1 MPGDKMRCRRERTCL
16 VSSHVSRFV
25 IRVAAVLSPLLLDS
39 GLSLAVAQAKLDA
52 TYSATLL
59 GLPIGHISWT
69 VELRNN
75 RFTSAATGGISGLLR
90 IFSDGH
96 GDVSAGGSLSGGE
109 PVASHFALTLIA
121 GKWSDE
127 VRILFRGNKAQE
139 YVTALPAPGANQV
152 PITDAHR
159 TGVLDP
165 MTALLVHVPGAGKT
179 AVPEA
184 CERTIP
190 IFDGHTRYNLR
201 LSFKRVDTVNN
212 EGVYQGPVIVCA
224 MKFFPVAGYDPK
236 HFLVTYLAAQRDIE
250 IWLAPIAGSRLMVPY
265 RMSMPT
271 PMGLGI
277 LQATKFESVPAKS
290 LTTNL
295 N

>member
-1 MPGDKMRCRRERTCL
+1 MPGDKMCRRREGHEL
-16 VSSHVSRFV
+16 VTA
-25 IRVAAVLSPLLLDS
+25 RVNRSAVRLAVVLAALLLDA
-39 GLSLAVAQAKLDA
+39 GLSLAAAQTKLDA
-52 TYSATLL
+52 SYSATLL

-69 VELRNN
+69 VELHNN
-75 RFTSAATGGISGLLR
+75 RFTTEATGGISGLLR
-90 IFSDGH
+90 LFSDGH
-96 GDVSAGGSLSGGE
+96 GDVSSQGNLAAGA
-109 PVASHFALTLIA
+109 PVASNFALKLIA

-139 YVTALPAPGANQV
+139 YVTAAPAPGANQV
-152 PITDAHR
+152 PITEANR

-165 MTALLVHVPGAGKT
+165 MTAMLVHIPGAGKT

-184 CERTIP
+184 CDRTIP

-201 LSFKRVDTVNN
+201 LSFKRVDTVSA

-224 MKFFPVAGYDPK
+224 VKFFPVAGYDPK
-236 HFLVTYLAAQRDIE
+236 HFLITYLAAQHDIE

-290 LTTNL
+290 QTMNL

>member
-1 MPGDKMRCRRERTCL
+1 MTAL
-16 VSSHVSRFV
+16 VNRSA
-25 IRVAAVLSPLLLDS
+25 IRLAVVLAALLLDA
-39 GLSLAVAQAKLDA
+39 GLNFAAAQAKLDA
-52 TYSATLL
+52 TYRATLL

-69 VELRNN
+69 VELHNN
-75 RFTSAATGGISGLLR
+75 KFTTAATGGISGLLR

-96 GDVSAGGSLSGGE
+96 GDVSAQGNLAGGA
-109 PVASHFALTLIA
+109 PVASHFALTLVA

-127 VRILFRGNKAQE
+127 VRILFHGNKAQE
-139 YVTALPAPGANQV
+139 YVTATPAPGANQV
-152 PITDAHR
+152 PITDANR

-165 MTALLVHVPGAGKT
+165 MTALLVHIPGVGKT

-201 LSFKRVDTVNN
+201 LSFKRVDTVST
-212 EGVYQGPVIVCA
+212 EGVYQGPVVVCDV
-224 MKFFPVAGYDPK
+224 KFFPVAGYDPK
-236 HFLVTYLAAQRDIE
+236 HFLITYLASRHDIE
-250 IWLAPIAGSRLMVPY
+250 IWLAPITGSRLMVPY

-277 LQATKFESVPAKS
+277 LQATKFEAVPAKAQ
-290 LTTNL
+290 TTNL

>member
-1 MPGDKMRCRRERTCL
+1 MRCRRERTCL
-16 VSSHVSRFV
+16 VSSRVSRFV
-25 IRVAAVLSPLLLDS
+25 IRVAAVLSPLLLDG
-39 GLSLAVAQAKLDA
+39 GLSVAVAQAKLDA

-59 GLPIGHISWT
+59 GFPIGHISWT

-90 IFSDGH
+90 IFSDGR

-201 LSFKRVDTVNN
+201 LSFKRVDTVST
-212 EGVYQGPVIVCA
+212 EGGYQGPVIVCA
-224 MKFFPVAGYDPK
+224 VKFLPVAGYDPK
-236 HFLVTYLAAQRDIE
+236 HFLITYLAAQHDIE
-250 IWLAPIAGSRLMVPY
+250 IWLAPMAGSRLMVPY

>member
-1 MPGDKMRCRRERTCL
+1 MPPGGFRSVT
-16 VSSHVSRFV
+16 SRVASFV
-25 IRVAAVLSPLLLDS
+25 IRLAVALSLLLLDA
-39 GLSLAVAQAKLDA
+39 GVSLAGAQAKLDA
-52 TYSATLL
+52 AYTATLF

-75 RFTSAATGGISGLLR
+75 RFITAATGGISGLLR

-96 GDVSAGGSLSGGE
+96 GDVSAQGSLSGGE
-109 PVASHFALTLIA
+109 PIASNFALTLIA
-121 GKWSDE
+121 GRWSDE

-139 YVTALPAPGANQV
+139 FVAAAPPPSSNQV

-159 TGVLDP
+159 TGVVDP
-165 MTALLVHVPGAGKT
+165 MTALLVHVPGTGKT

-201 LSFKRVDTVNN
+201 LSFKRIDHVDA
-212 EGVYQGPVIVCA
+212 ESGYQGPVVVCSV
-224 MKFFPVAGYDPK
+224 KFFPLAGYDPS

-250 IWLAPIAGSRLMVPY
+250 IWLAPLAGSRLMVPY

-271 PMGLGI
+271 PMGLGV
-277 LQATKFESVPAKS
+277 LQATKFESVPPKS

>member
-1 MPGDKMRCRRERTCL
+1 MRRRREDIRL
-16 VSSHVSRFV
+16 VTSRLNRFV
-25 IRVAAVLSPLLLDS
+25 IWLASILAPLLLDG
-39 GLSLAVAQAKLDA
+39 GLSLALAQAKLDA
-52 TYSATLL
+52 TYSATLF
-59 GLPIGHISWT
+59 GFPIGHISWT

-96 GDVSAGGSLSGGE
+96 GDVSAQGNLSGGE
-109 PVASHFALTLIA
+109 PIASHFALTLIA
-121 GKWSDE
+121 GKWSDD
-127 VRILFRGNKAQE
+127 VRIQFRGNKAQE

-152 PITDAHR
+152 PITDANR

-165 MTALLVHVPGAGKT
+165 MTALLVPIPGAGKT

>member
-1 MPGDKMRCRRERTCL
+1 MCRRREDIRL
-16 VSSHVSRFV
+16 VTSRVNRFA
-25 IRVAAVLSPLLLDS
+25 IWLASVLAPLLLDG
-39 GLSLAVAQAKLDA
+39 GLSLALAQAKLDA
-52 TYSATLL
+52 TYSATLF
-59 GLPIGHISWT
+59 GFPIGHISWT

-96 GDVSAGGSLSGGE
+96 GDVSAQGNLSGGE
-109 PVASHFALTLIA
+109 PIASHFALTLIA
-121 GKWSDE
+121 GKWSDD
-127 VRILFRGNKAQE
+127 VRIQFRGNKAQE

-152 PITDAHR
+152 PITDANR

-165 MTALLVHVPGAGKT
+165 MTALLVPIPGAGKT

-224 MKFFPVAGYDPK
+224 VKFFPVAGYDPK

-290 LTTNL
+290 QTTNL

>member
-1 MPGDKMRCRRERTCL
+1 VT
-16 VSSHVSRFV
+16 SRV
-25 IRVAAVLSPLLLDS
+25 NRSAVRLAVVLASLLLDA
-39 GLSLAVAQAKLDA
+39 GLSLASAQAKLDA

-69 VELRNN
+69 VELHSN

-96 GDVSAGGSLSGGE
+96 GNVSAQGSLPGGE
-109 PVASHFALTLIA
+109 PVASHFALTLVA
-121 GKWSDE
+121 GKWSDD
-127 VRILFRGNKAQE
+127 VRIVFRGNKAQE
-139 YVTALPAPGANQV
+139 YVNAMPAPGPNQV
-152 PITDAHR
+152 PITDANR

-165 MTALLVHVPGAGKT
+165 MTAMLVHIPGVGKT

-201 LSFKRVDTVNN
+201 LSFKRVDAVSAA
-212 EGVYQGPVIVCA
+212 GVYQGPVVVCDV
-224 MKFFPVAGYDPK
+224 KFLPVAGYDPK
-236 HFLVTYLAAQRDIE
+236 HFLITYLASRRDIE

-290 LTTNL
+290 QTINL

>member
-1 MPGDKMRCRRERTCL
+1 MTAR
-16 VSSHVSRFV
+16 VNRF
-25 IRVAAVLSPLLLDS
+25 AVLLAVVLASLLLD
-39 GLSLAVAQAKLDA
+39 GGFKFATAQAKLDA

-59 GLPIGHISWT
+59 GLPIGRISWT
-69 VELRNN
+69 VELHNN
-75 RFTSAATGGISGLLR
+75 RFTTAATGGISGLLR
-90 IFSDGH
+90 LFSDGH
-96 GDVSAGGSLSGGE
+96 GDVSAQGNLAAGA
-109 PVASHFALTLIA
+109 PVASNFALTLIA

-127 VRILFRGNKAQE
+127 VRILFHGNKAQE
-139 YVTALPAPGANQV
+139 YVTAAPAPGANQV
-152 PITDAHR
+152 PITDANR

-165 MTALLVHVPGAGKT
+165 MTALLVHMPGAGKT

-201 LSFKRVDTVNN
+201 LSFKRVDTVST
-212 EGVYQGPVIVCA
+212 EGGYHGPVIVCA
-224 MKFFPVAGYDPK
+224 VKFFPVAGYDPK
-236 HFLVTYLAAQRDIE
+236 HFLITYLAAQHDIE
-250 IWLAPIAGSRLMVPY
+250 IWLAPMAGSRLMVPY

-277 LQATKFESVPAKS
+277 LQATKFETVPAIS
-290 LTTNL
+290 QTTNL

>member
-1 MPGDKMRCRRERTCL
+1 MRRRQEDIRL
-16 VSSHVSRFV
+16 VTSRVNRFV
-25 IRVAAVLSPLLLDS
+25 IWLASILAPLLLDG
-39 GLSLAVAQAKLDA
+39 GLSLALAQAKLDA
-52 TYSATLL
+52 TYSATLF
-59 GLPIGHISWT
+59 GFPIGHISWT

-96 GDVSAGGSLSGGE
+96 GDVSAQGNLSGGE
-109 PVASHFALTLIA
+109 PIASHFALTLIA
-121 GKWSDE
+121 GKWSDD
-127 VRILFRGNKAQE
+127 VRIQFRGNKAQE

-152 PITDAHR
+152 PITDANR

-165 MTALLVHVPGAGKT
+165 MTALLVPIPGAGKT

-224 MKFFPVAGYDPK
+224 VKFFPVAGYDPK